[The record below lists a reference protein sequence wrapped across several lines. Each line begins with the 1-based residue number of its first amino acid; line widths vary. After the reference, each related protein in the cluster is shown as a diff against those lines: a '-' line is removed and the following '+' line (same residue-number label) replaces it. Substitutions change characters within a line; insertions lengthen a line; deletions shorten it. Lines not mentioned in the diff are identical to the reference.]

1 MPPTPPAQ
9 TVSPAI
15 TRLLSAV
22 ADRAREA
29 DVFGEILVRGLS
41 LHAAAKA
48 SAEPAEYRLFV
59 ESEPGGQILWVA
71 LVTEARWL
79 SQSIEADLVHTGDK
93 IEDLLAEELVDLGWE
108 GYRPGF
114 EHFRDPKKL
123 YTFRTPLPLD
133 LARADSA
140 EVIDKAAVA
149 LLAYEQCFRAL
160 GDMEADDEE

>member
-1 MPPTPPAQ
+1 MTTQ
-9 TVSPAI
+9 TVSPPVA
-15 TRLLSAV
+15 RLLAAV
-22 ADRAREA
+22 ADKARAAGVFA
-29 DVFGEILVRGLS
+29 DVRIDGPA
-41 LHAAAKA
+41 LHAPAKD

-71 LVTEARWL
+71 LVTEHRWL

-108 GYRPGF
+108 HYRPSC
-114 EHFRDPKKL
+114 EHFRDARKL

-133 LARADSA
+133 LARADSS
-140 EVIDKAAVA
+140 EVVEKAATA